1 MTDVTE
7 TTKTQAFFQ
16 KAKTYVI
23 EARVELIIAF
33 AVFIVDMISKL
44 LVNIYIPLGGSVTV
58 IPLFLAFTNV
68 HNDGAAFGNSFG
80 LDALLGDVGTRV
92 VLCIFQF
99 AAVILFAIFLYK
111 LRKKHIMVRVTLAL
125 LIAGALGNAVDRAVY
140 GYVRDFVEIIYFG
153 LTIAGHTSF
162 YIWNIADAA
171 LIIGLVMAIVSV
183 IFFYK
188 EDPKEMPET
197 IVDESGEVISGI
209 LPDMS
214 ASSNEDA
221 PNSDSAHGTLSE
233 TETLEAPK
241 QEEKEII
248 KEKAATIKAD
258 EKESE
263 NVTSLEVEPKT
274 PAASE
279 KVVKAAAK
287 TKKPS
292 EKTKKEDE

>member
-1 MTDVTE
+1 MIDITE

-16 KAKTYVI
+16 KVKNYVV
-23 EARVELIIAF
+23 EARVELIIAV
-33 AVFIVDMISKL
+33 AVFFVDMISKL

-80 LDALLGDVGTRV
+80 LDNLLGDVGTRV

-99 AAVILFAIFLYK
+99 AAAILFAIFLYK

-125 LIAGALGNAVDRAVY
+125 LIAGALGNAVDRAAY

-153 LTIAGHTSF
+153 LTIAGQTSF

-171 LIIGLVMAIVSV
+171 LIVGLVMAIISV

-197 IVDESGEVISGI
+197 AVDESGEVISGI
-209 LPDMS
+209 IPDMS
-214 ASSNEDA
+214 ANSNQDETNA
-221 PNSDSAHGTLSE
+221 ESAVSNLN
-233 TETLEAPK
+233 EAEKTPK
-241 QEEKEII
+241 QETQENI
-248 KEKAATIKAD
+248 KENASQIKAEAENSESATPLEAKPQSKTAAAR
-258 EKESE
+258 EK
-263 NVTSLEVEPKT
+263 TA
-274 PAASE
+274 PAA
-279 KVVKAAAK
+279 KAKK
-287 TKKPS
+287 TSK
-292 EKTKKEDE
+292 KTKKEDE

>member
-1 MTDVTE
+1 MIDITK

-16 KAKTYVI
+16 KVKTYII
-23 EARVELIIAF
+23 EARVELIIAV
-33 AVFIVDMISKL
+33 AVFFVDMISKL

-80 LDALLGDVGTRV
+80 LDNLLGDVGTRV

-99 AAVILFAIFLYK
+99 AAAILFAIFLYK
-111 LRKKHIMVRVTLAL
+111 LRKKHMMVRVTLAL

-153 LTIAGHTSF
+153 LTIAGQTSF

-171 LIIGLVMAIVSV
+171 LIVGLVMAIISV

-197 IVDESGEVISGI
+197 AVDESGEVISGI

-214 ASSNEDA
+214 ANSNQDETNA
-221 PNSDSAHGTLSE
+221 ESAVSNLN
-233 TETLEAPK
+233 EAEKTPK
-241 QEEKEII
+241 QETQENI
-248 KEKAATIKAD
+248 KENALQIKTEAENSESATPLEAKPQSKTAAAR
-258 EKESE
+258 EK
-263 NVTSLEVEPKT
+263 TAR
-274 PAASE
+274 PAA
-279 KVVKAAAK
+279 KAKK
-287 TKKPS
+287 TS